1 MENLDEQLG
10 LVEIQVEQ
18 DQRLLSKVERPTFL
32 TVLCILSFIGN
43 GLGIVQGLI
52 GLLMASVWGQMFKV
66 INRNGRNNIG
76 NAQVEIN
83 QILNSITWFSLMF
96 IIAAVL
102 CLMGAIL
109 MWKTKKSGFILY
121 VLGQCLPILG
131 TFFLFGFMFDGA
143 AVGLGVL
150 ISIFSA
156 IFPIGFVIMYAL
168 NLKHLK

>member
-10 LVEIQVEQ
+10 IDQMHVVQNQQVES
-18 DQRLLSKVERPTFL
+18 REERPMFL

-43 GLGIVQGLI
+43 GLGIMQGVI
-52 GLLMASVWGQMFKV
+52 GLLMASIWGQMFKA
-66 INRNGRNNIG
+66 IKRNGVNNIG
-76 NAQVEIN
+76 KAQVEIN

-102 CLMGAIL
+102 CLFGTIL
-109 MWKTKKSGFILY
+109 MWKLKKSGFILY
-121 VLGQCLPILG
+121 VLGQCLPVLG
-131 TFFLFGFMFDGA
+131 TFFLFEFMFNGP
-143 AVGLGVL
+143 AVGFGIL

-156 IFPIGFVIMYAL
+156 IFPICFVIMYGL